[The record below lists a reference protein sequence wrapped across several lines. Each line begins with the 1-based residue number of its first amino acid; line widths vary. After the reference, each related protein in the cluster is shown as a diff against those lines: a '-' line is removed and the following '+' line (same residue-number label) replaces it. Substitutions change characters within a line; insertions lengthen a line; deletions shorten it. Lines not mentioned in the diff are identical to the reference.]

1 MGVHK
6 MSSKLSISQRAM
18 LAATP
23 VSTATIAKP
32 SAVTHSAKTGPG
44 AMVAFMSSESAIQR
58 ENEDLK
64 EELKQWDGS
73 TPTKKLDPNLI
84 VHSHWANRDE
94 DSFHLPAFEL
104 FKAEI
109 ASAGGNIQPIKVR
122 PIPNSSP
129 QKYEIVFGHRRHR
142 ACLDLG
148 LDVLTFIESLSDVAL
163 FEEMDREN
171 RSREDLRPYEQGL
184 MYRRALDE
192 GLYPS
197 LRNLAESIGAFASN
211 VSIAV
216 QIAKLPE
223 KILDAFPSR
232 LDIQY
237 RWGAPLAE
245 LVKTEPD
252 AVFAE
257 ADSIMA
263 ARGKGVYYEAAEVF
277 AMLTKQNNGDT
288 KSSLKDILAEG
299 KVVATIKTTK
309 AGHVISIKKDA
320 FPIEKLGKLEM
331 LISTFLTK

>member
-1 MGVHK
+1 M
-6 MSSKLSISQRAM
+6 SKLSISQRAM

-23 VSTATIAKP
+23 TPTSTISKP
-32 SAVTHSAKTGPG
+32 TVVPHTAKTGPG

-58 ENEDLK
+58 ENENLK
-64 EELKQWDGS
+64 DELKQWDGS
-73 TPTKKLDPNLI
+73 TPTKKLDPKFI

-94 DSFHLPAFEL
+94 DSFHTPTFEQ
-104 FKAEI
+104 FKSEI

-148 LDVLTFIESLSDVAL
+148 LDVLAFIESLSDVAL

-171 RSREDLRPYEQGL
+171 RSREDLRPYEQGE

-192 GLYPS
+192 GLYSS
-197 LRNLAESIGAFASN
+197 LRNLAESIGAHASN

-216 QIAKLPE
+216 QIAKLPA

-245 LVKTEPD
+245 MVKINPD
-252 AVFAE
+252 AILAA
-257 ADSIMA
+257 ADDITAS
-263 ARGKGVYYEAAEVF
+263 RGKGTQIAAAEIF
-277 AMLTKQNNGDT
+277 SILTRQNVDDNKLGQ
-288 KSSLKDILAEG
+288 KDVLVDG
-299 KVVATIKTTK
+299 KIVATIKSTK
-309 AGHVISIKKDA
+309 SGHVISIKKGA
-320 FPIEKLGKLEM
+320 LPVGKLEELEKM
-331 LISTFLTK
+331 ISSILAT